1 MKKSTTAGLLSAFV
15 FPGAGHL
22 YMKRFVPG
30 MLLAGGAAWALYYLV
45 SRLMSTA
52 LEITE
57 ALQRQGNTQDLDTVV
72 NLVVERSQTA
82 QSTSM
87 GIASM
92 ALLVIWVIGFV
103 DAYRLGRQQDRTSA
117 CSGQVVH

>member
-1 MKKSTTAGLLSAFV
+1 
-15 FPGAGHL
+15 
-22 YMKRFVPG
+22 MKRFVPG

-103 DAYRLGRQQDRTSA
+103 DAYRLGRQQDKN
-117 CSGQVVH
+117 